1 MKITLATKMVGGSGV
16 NILIVLALSA
26 IALWTVGDLRDLQDI
41 GATSAYDAINGAQAA
56 SIGPD
61 LYEVIADA
69 EINRSLEA
77 TEKSWAD
84 AKGDAEKQLAGLE
97 QAADSDAEKAAVAD
111 GRKAYDAVVALFE
124 GKMLPLLHRVPGI
137 TPQIQ
142 DLDGQ
147 IDAATADLTKA
158 MTGYR
163 EANIAAAHATDQAF
177 DETGGD
183 ASIMLMIVAGIAVL
197 VALGIALALSRA
209 IVKPVRGMT
218 VVMGDLAKGNMAVTV
233 PGVGRGD
240 EIGDM
245 ASALNVFKDGMIEAQ
260 RLREEQE
267 RAKEEAALQ
276 RKADM
281 HRLADDFEQA
291 VGVIV
296 KTVSAAAGELRRAAQ
311 SMSSSADLTHKQS
324 QTVAS
329 ASNEAA
335 TSVQTV
341 AAAAEELS
349 ASVEEIARQIS
360 QSNDVAAK
368 AVQQVHGTSDE
379 VAALA
384 NAAQKIGTV
393 VQLINE
399 IAGQTNLLAL
409 NATIEAARAGEAGK
423 GFAVV
428 ASEVKTLATQ
438 TSKAT
443 EEISSQIA
451 AVQAATRSS
460 VAAIGGISE
469 TIGTIS
475 SISGSIAAAVEEQTA
490 ATREIARN
498 VQQAAQGTAEVSENI
513 VSVSQ
518 AANDTGA
525 AANQVL
531 GAAEDLSAQ
540 SDKLRAELDRFIGVV
555 RAA

>member
-1 MKITLATKMVGGSGV
+1 MKITLSTKMVGGSGV

-26 IALWTVGDLRDLQDI
+26 IALWTVDDLRTLQDI
-41 GATSAYDAINGAQAA
+41 GADSAYDAISGAEAA

-69 EINRSLEA
+69 EINHDLTA
-77 TEKSWAD
+77 TEKDWAD
-84 AKGDAEKQLAGLE
+84 AKAEAEKKLAGLQ
-97 QAADSDAEKAAVAD
+97 QAADNDSERASAAD
-111 GRKAYDAVVALFE
+111 GRKAYEGVVSLFE
-124 GKMLPLLHRVPGI
+124 GKMLPLLRQVQGI
-137 TPQIQ
+137 NPQIQ

-147 IDAATADLTKA
+147 IDAVTADLTKA
-158 MTGYR
+158 MVAYR
-163 EANIAAAHATDQAF
+163 EANIADAHATDETF
-177 DETGGD
+177 DGTGSNAG
-183 ASIMLMIVAGIAVL
+183 IMLMIVAGIAIV
-197 VALGIALALSRA
+197 VALGIAFGLSRA

-233 PGVGRGD
+233 PGVGRSD

-245 ASALNVFKDGMIEAQ
+245 AGALNVFKNGMIEAQ

-267 RAKEEAALQ
+267 RAKEQAALQ

-281 HRLADDFEQA
+281 HGLADNFERA

-296 KTVSAAAGELRRAAQ
+296 KTVSTAAGELRRAAQ
-311 SMSSSADLTHKQS
+311 SMSSTADMTNKQS
-324 QTVAS
+324 QAVTS
-329 ASNEAA
+329 ASNEAS

-349 ASVEEIARQIS
+349 ASVDEIARQIS
-360 QSNDVAAK
+360 QSNDVTAK
-368 AVQQVHGTSDE
+368 AVQQVQGTSTE
-379 VAALA
+379 VATLA

-451 AVQAATRSS
+451 AVQAATKSS
-460 VAAIGGISE
+460 VVAIGNISE

-475 SISGSIAAAVEEQTA
+475 TISGSIAAAVEEQTA

-498 VQQAAQGTAEVSENI
+498 VQQAAQGTAEVNENI
-513 VSVSQ
+513 TLVSQ

-531 GAAEDLSAQ
+531 GAAEDLSVQ